1 MGLPVNAAARA
12 HLSHIDQAAR
22 RAADLCQQ
30 MLAYAGQGQVAIE
43 PVNLTTMVRDCAAL
57 LQQPMP
63 AKATLHFE
71 LAPDLPA
78 IHADLSQMRQVV
90 LNLVTNAAETLDEA
104 NGSITVT
111 TGAQTLSPQ
120 RPAGSAFAE
129 LPAGEY
135 VFLEVRDTGS
145 GMDAATR
152 ARIFEPF
159 FTTKFTGRGL
169 GLSAVLGIVRGH
181 NGGLHVD
188 TAPGRGSTFRLVFP
202 RAP

>member
-1 MGLPVNAAARA
+1 
-12 HLSHIDQAAR
+12 
-22 RAADLCQQ
+22 
-30 MLAYAGQGQVAIE
+30 
-43 PVNLTTMVRDCAAL
+43 
-57 LQQPMP
+57 
-63 AKATLHFE
+63 
-71 LAPDLPA
+71 
-78 IHADLSQMRQVV
+78 MRQVV

-104 NGSITVT
+104 GGSITVT
-111 TGAQTLSPQ
+111 TGVQTLSPQ
-120 RPAGSAFAE
+120 RPAGSGFAE

-135 VFLEVRDTGS
+135 IFLEVRDTGS